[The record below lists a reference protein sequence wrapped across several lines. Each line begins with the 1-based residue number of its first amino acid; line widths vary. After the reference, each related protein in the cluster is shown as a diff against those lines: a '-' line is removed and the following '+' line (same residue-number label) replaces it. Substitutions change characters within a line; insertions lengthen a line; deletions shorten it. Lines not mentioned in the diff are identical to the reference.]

1 MKHEGRS
8 NYIPDIDHSGQLC
21 SGIISF
27 FLSSQRF
34 STIRI
39 IRGLEI
45 IPREKIFLRRNHKG
59 VFASFDTSHGTI
71 GVLCHRKLRQCYRI
85 ISSTIRL
92 PVILF
97 TRGGKHGYSCVIR
110 VMIRIKY
117 RTLLFKWI
125 KIYFVY
131 CWGIIFSIVGNIF
144 RYKIVRTWMNRRER

>member
-8 NYIPDIDHSGQLC
+8 NYPRYRSLWTTLFGYN
-21 SGIISF
+21 
-27 FLSSQRF
+27 FLLPFQP
-34 STIRI
+34 TILHVRI

-59 VFASFDTSHGTI
+59 VFASFDTSHGTM

-131 CWGIIFSIVGNIF
+131 CWGITFSIVGNIF
-144 RYKIVRTWMNRRER
+144 RYKIVHTWMNRRER